1 PMDNCD
7 KCDGEDSLDIL
18 KAADEL
24 ELYSL
29 IQSMQYH
36 LINHHSSW
44 IYKNIVK
51 SLNTVCR
58 YVHFQ
63 ELYDYVFDV

>member
-1 PMDNCD
+1 MSSYIYTGIDPMDNCD

-29 IQSMQYH
+29 IQRFDERIMEYFYG
-36 LINHHSSW
+36 SS
-44 IYKNIVK
+44 N
-51 SLNTVCR
+51 L
-58 YVHFQ
+58 
-63 ELYDYVFDV
+63 